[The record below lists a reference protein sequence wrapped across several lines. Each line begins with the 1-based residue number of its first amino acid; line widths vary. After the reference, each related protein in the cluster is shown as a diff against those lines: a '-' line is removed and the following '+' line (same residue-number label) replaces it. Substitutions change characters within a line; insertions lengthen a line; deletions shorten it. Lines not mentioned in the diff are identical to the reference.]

1 MRPLA
6 PPSAP
11 TALSPGSYITYIRPA
26 QTQCVFCPGALPR
39 GAPTPRGV
47 APAQRAGCTALHGVD
62 PGNLFS
68 KSAEIH
74 SRIQQPIRLTRYNT
88 IPTRIT
94 GTCMSANKLSYQL
107 SRGTLALV
115 LALPLTFTAG
125 VRPCVA
131 AMELGQEKHFDIPPQ
146 QLPAALLKFSEQSG
160 VQVTSPGQLI
170 EGRKSPG
177 VVGTFSPSK
186 ALAMLLKDTSLNY
199 DI

>member
-1 MRPLA
+1 
-6 PPSAP
+6 
-11 TALSPGSYITYIRPA
+11 
-26 QTQCVFCPGALPR
+26 
-39 GAPTPRGV
+39 
-47 APAQRAGCTALHGVD
+47 
-62 PGNLFS
+62 
-68 KSAEIH
+68 
-74 SRIQQPIRLTRYNT
+74 
-88 IPTRIT
+88 
-94 GTCMSANKLSYQL
+94 MSANKLADQL

-177 VVGTFSPSK
+177 VVGTFSPGK

-199 DI
+199 DIVDGNTVVITGSANSKVSRNDLQKVSDAGNALPRRGRSPAQARAGCVFGRGPEPKVSRA